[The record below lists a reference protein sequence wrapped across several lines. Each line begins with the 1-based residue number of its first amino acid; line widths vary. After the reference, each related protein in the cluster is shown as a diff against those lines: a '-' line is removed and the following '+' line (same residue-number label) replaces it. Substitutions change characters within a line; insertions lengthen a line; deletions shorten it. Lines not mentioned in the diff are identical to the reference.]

1 MTNLICKDPMPT
13 LMPDRPAPPNHKLAR
28 AVSLLDALHDEFGLP
43 YRQVAQIIGANES
56 TLHRWRSGDSA
67 PSLAH
72 ERTLRALREFVAEFR
87 DMFGRA
93 TDDGREWLVTSVPAL
108 GDREPL
114 SLLVEG
120 RVERVTALLG
130 RGNRGEAA

>member
-1 MTNLICKDPMPT
+1 MPT
-13 LMPDRPAPPNHKLAR
+13 LATPDQPTSGRKLTR
-28 AVSLLDALHDEFGLP
+28 TLSLLDALHDEFGLP
-43 YRQVAQIIGANES
+43 YRQIAQIIGANES

-87 DMFGRA
+87 DMFSRSL
-93 TDDGREWLVTSVPAL
+93 DDGRDWLTTSVPAL
-108 GDREPL
+108 GNRDPL
-114 SLLVEG
+114 GLLMEG

-130 RGNRGEAA
+130 RANRGEAA